1 MIGVGVFRGLYVFDL
16 ETLTFFHV
24 RDFNDLQTSSQF
36 RWGYDDEFIYYRAL
50 YGGMT
55 NLYAVELDTNISTP
69 LSEYKHGY
77 FYGDMAVSP
86 DTEKIAYKIG
96 THDVDMEEGLI
107 IENYENITIAEII
120 GHIDNPTWS
129 PDSNKLVY
137 AKDGNI
143 YLFDILALEE
153 QFLASGEN
161 NTILQ
166 IVWSPDGSLVICK
179 GDTDTFFYD
188 MQMHKE
194 VSTPIVN
201 EEYFEL
207 SIRP

>member
-1 MIGVGVFRGLYVFDL
+1 MERKLVRAVGSGL
-16 ETLTFFHV
+16 
-24 RDFNDLQTSSQF
+24 
-36 RWGYDDEFIYYRAL
+36 
-50 YGGMT
+50 
-55 NLYAVELDTNISTP
+55 AVLLVAGCLPS
-69 LSEYKHGY
+69 GR
-77 FYGDMAVSP
+77 
-86 DTEKIAYKIG
+86 IA
-96 THDVDMEEGLI
+96 
-107 IENYENITIAEII
+107 
-120 GHIDNPTWS
+120 WS

-137 AKDGNI
+137 EKDGNI
-143 YLFDILALEE
+143 YLLDILALEE

-179 GDTDTFFYD
+179 RGSDSLFYD

-207 SIRP
+207 SVRP